1 MKKITPI
8 SEFKVNTEVQ
18 GFYLCKEKHLCT
30 TRAGEPYVDIIL
42 MDKTGEIS
50 GKIWDRVKEFKE
62 KFATGDPVAVK
73 GKVESFQDKLQL
85 VIGRIN
91 KASASR
97 YGRYGFKEELLIP
110 TSPYDSEKMWKELG
124 SHIKIMK
131 NSHLKKLVTDIFRT
145 YKEILLTQPASVS
158 MHYPYRSGHLEH
170 ILSMVKLSAQLTKH
184 YEIDHDLLLTG
195 ILLHGIGKVKELSEN
210 IVPEITDEGN
220 FLGHTV
226 LGQKIVAEFAA
237 KIKNFPQDLLMN
249 VEHMVATH
257 EGGYDRQY
265 RTRPRT
271 KEALLLQQLDALDS
285 KMNLFDQIL
294 KSDTEDGQWTSKRN
308 IFNVPLYKKSE

>member
-1 MKKITPI
+1 
-8 SEFKVNTEVQ
+8 
-18 GFYLCKEKHLCT
+18 
-30 TRAGEPYVDIIL
+30 
-42 MDKTGEIS
+42 
-50 GKIWDRVKEFKE
+50 
-62 KFATGDPVAVK
+62 
-73 GKVESFQDKLQL
+73 
-85 VIGRIN
+85 
-91 KASASR
+91 
-97 YGRYGFKEELLIP
+97 
-110 TSPYDSEKMWKELG
+110 
-124 SHIKIMK
+124 
-131 NSHLKKLVTDIFRT
+131 
-145 YKEILLTQPASVS
+145 
-158 MHYPYRSGHLEH
+158 
-170 ILSMVKLSAQLTKH
+170 MVKLSAQLTKH

-195 ILLHGIGKVKELSEN
+195 ILLHGIGKVMELSEN
-210 IVPEITDEGN
+210 IVPEMTDEGN

-226 LGQKIVAEFAA
+226 LGQKIVAEFAE
-237 KIKNFPQDLLMN
+237 KIKDFPQDLLMN